1 MKHQGLLD
9 LSELLRGL
17 QPKVRPGNFVMVSTN
32 SETSAGALASV
43 EEEEGTSLVLE
54 QHKADAFRMEYSS
67 VFAWITLTVN
77 SSLDAVGLTAAVA
90 HTLGSAGIPCNVIAG
105 YHHDHLL
112 VPSDRADDAMAA
124 LSRLS
129 ASVPEEEPPAGSA
142 ESLVTTGH

>member
-1 MKHQGLLD
+1 MKDQGLLD

-17 QPKVRPGNFVMVSTN
+17 QPEVRPGNFVVVSTH
-32 SETSAGALASV
+32 SETGLNAPASV

-67 VFAWITLTVN
+67 VFAWITLTVH

-90 HTLGSAGIPCNVIAG
+90 NTLASAGIPCNVIAG

-112 VPSDRADDAMAA
+112 VPSSRVDDAMAA
-124 LSRLS
+124 LSQLS
-129 ASVPEEEPPAGSA
+129 ASVPEHEPLA
-142 ESLVTTGH
+142 ELPD